1 MNKLNV
7 SLLGVLILTST
18 AVLEK
23 SVHSKDSS
31 DMYKR
36 IEEQTKRIKENNNK
50 IRERNESNSKSNGYG
65 DKTDGSVSNGEL
77 SASSEPYINTEYVTY
92 RSVTADNLELS
103 LPILISAPD
112 ICGKIYNTKE
122 FKSYLQVI
130 STVFKERINIDEI
143 ELKANIL
150 YSTSSMMNKKVKN
163 EICHTAKYL
172 AKKHNFNYK

>member
-65 DKTDGSVSNGEL
+65 DKT
-77 SASSEPYINTEYVTY
+77 TEYVTY

-150 YSTSSMMNKKVKN
+150 YSTSSVMNKKVKN